1 MKDKKLI
8 NNTVTRLKHI
18 LYNKFKV
25 EITYSFDDMYI
36 LVRSADFDC
45 YWLYK
50 SEYEMLFG
58 STRMSS
64 IFDFD
69 NYDDLF
75 ITNNPLYNFLYS
87 LKSDNIYE
95 LNMKLDLYTA

>member
-8 NNTVTRLKHI
+8 NSTVTRLKRI

-25 EITYSFDDMYI
+25 EIKYSFDDMHI
-36 LVRSADFDC
+36 LMLNDDFNC
-45 YWLYK
+45 HWLYK

-58 STRMSS
+58 SSRMKS

-69 NYDDLF
+69 NYDDLS